1 MALISPPAIEWTRY
15 DKSRVNSRFE
25 SASLASIFPLNF
37 HDSTIGQRLESA
49 ISKVALI
56 PLCKVFS
63 NGVSQSWRKKFS
75 FSKPPS
81 NGYRSI
87 GLTTLK
93 SRLQFPPYPFNT
105 AYKQLIF
112 MHKHRVWR
120 IPFLKN
126 EQPIVSKIN
135 ILNTHEQP
143 LFISIK
149 NIYIFLFLCRK
160 HSSLNFSKRKRK
172 KFFLA
177 RFAGELRKKK
187 KR

>member
-1 MALISPPAIEWTRY
+1 MRIFASSIEFIRVTYKRGFNIPSPAIEWTRY

-93 SRLQFPPYPFNT
+93 SRLQFPPT
-105 AYKQLIF
+105 LTLLIR
-112 MHKHRVWR
+112 H
-120 IPFLKN
+120 
-126 EQPIVSKIN
+126 IN
-135 ILNTHEQP
+135 N
-143 LFISIK
+143 
-149 NIYIFLFLCRK
+149 
-160 HSSLNFSKRKRK
+160 
-172 KFFLA
+172 
-177 RFAGELRKKK
+177 
-187 KR
+187 